1 MSNLIK
7 KDIRYLGKD
16 FAQFRQN
23 LITFAK
29 QYFPGTYQDFNESSP
44 GMMFIEMSSYIGDVL
59 SYYTDHSFRESILT
73 GAAEN
78 ANVLQLS
85 QLFGYKPKLNSP
97 AHCLIDVYHLVPA
110 IGTGDGARPDYRFA
124 LSIKDG
130 MKVSTESG
138 VTFRTTTSIDF
149 NDDPDISVYEIDASG
164 NVTYYLLKKQ
174 VPVISGEEVQRD
186 FSFGDPKQYD
196 KILLPEEDV
205 LEILSVESTTGY
217 SWSEVDYLAQ
227 DTIMEDIAN
236 VPFNDPELSQFRSTV
251 PYILKLKR
259 TPRRFV
265 TRVRDDLR
273 IELQFGSGISSDADE
288 EIIPNPR
295 NVGTGLNML
304 KRTTTSNIDP
314 SNFLATSTYGV
325 RFNIKYT
332 IGGGVTENVGVNT
345 IVNVDE
351 VEYLNPDSTVN
362 LDDTQA
368 SLAINNPEAA
378 VGGKS
383 RDDLENIR
391 QNAMASFAA
400 QGRAI
405 TREDYIAR
413 CYAMP
418 GRFGSV
424 AKAYIVGDTQQN
436 TNDIDYPRETINNP
450 LALNLYVLA
459 YDENGNLTQANEA
472 LQENLRSYLSQ
483 FRMLTDA
490 INVKSAYIVNFK
502 IEFEIITTPSSNSN
516 EVLIRCVERLKT
528 LLHNDRMQ
536 INGSISISGMFA
548 ELDRVQ
554 GVQTV
559 TNVELINVNG
569 GNHSDVVY
577 DMDIAT
583 KNNIVYPSLDPCIF
597 ELKYPNQDIKGRV
610 IRG

>member
-1 MSNLIK
+1 M
-7 KDIRYLGKD
+7 
-16 FAQFRQN
+16 
-23 LITFAK
+23 
-29 QYFPGTYQDFNESSP
+29 
-44 GMMFIEMSSYIGDVL
+44 
-59 SYYTDHSFRESILT
+59 
-73 GAAEN
+73 
-78 ANVLQLS
+78 
-85 QLFGYKPKLNSP
+85 
-97 AHCLIDVYHLVPA
+97 
-110 IGTGDGARPDYRFA
+110 
-124 LSIKDG
+124 
-130 MKVSTESG
+130 
-138 VTFRTTTSIDF
+138 
-149 NDDPDISVYEIDASG
+149 
-164 NVTYYLLKKQ
+164 
-174 VPVISGEEVQRD
+174 
-186 FSFGDPKQYD
+186 
-196 KILLPEEDV
+196 
-205 LEILSVESTTGY
+205 
-217 SWSEVDYLAQ
+217 
-227 DTIMEDIAN
+227 
-236 VPFNDPELSQFRSTV
+236 TV
-251 PYILKLKR
+251 R
-259 TPRRFV
+259 
-265 TRVRDDLR
+265 
-273 IELQFGSGISSDADE
+273 
-288 EIIPNPR
+288 
-295 NVGTGLNML
+295 
-304 KRTTTSNIDP
+304 
-314 SNFLATSTYGV
+314 
-325 RFNIKYT
+325 YT